1 MAVLADSSPP
11 APPAGPERAP
21 AVAGMFYAGDTGT
34 LHRDVAA
41 LLEQGR
47 DARPASA
54 PVPKA
59 VIAPHA
65 GHVYSGALAAR
76 AYALLE
82 PARRRLRRIV
92 LIGPSHR
99 VAFRGLA
106 LSGAAAWRT
115 PLGPVPIDRDWARQR
130 LAGLPEVSVLDRAHA
145 REHSLEVHLPF
156 LQALLEDFALVP
168 LAVGRADAGTVARAL
183 DALWGGP
190 ETAIIVSSDLSHF
203 LDYDACREID
213 TATATAIEALDA
225 DGRIGPHEA
234 CGCTPVNGLLAL
246 ARSRGL
252 SVRRLGL
259 MNSGDSAGS
268 RDRVVGYGAWAFH
281 EPPAGVGANV
291 APSDATGAT
300 GAAGADGDD
309 PAAAT
314 GRVVQAHGPALI
326 ALAARGLR
334 HGVEHAT
341 PPPALNLDAEP
352 EALRAPGAAF
362 VTLTQAQSG
371 DLRGCI
377 GSVEAHRPLARD
389 VLGHGFDAGF
399 RDPRFPPVRQ
409 DELAGLSVSVSVLT
423 PPVPLAVANRA
434 DLLARLRPGVD
445 GIILQEGRRRGLFLP
460 QVWEQLPDS
469 AVFLAHLLRKAGL
482 PSDHW
487 SDTMRAFRFE
497 TRGVKGRPWASA
509 KGSP

>member
-1 MAVLADSSPP
+1 M
-11 APPAGPERAP
+11 
-21 AVAGMFYAGDTGT
+21 
-34 LHRDVAA
+34 
-41 LLEQGR
+41 
-47 DARPASA
+47 
-54 PVPKA
+54 
-59 VIAPHA
+59 
-65 GHVYSGALAAR
+65 
-76 AYALLE
+76 
-82 PARRRLRRIV
+82 
-92 LIGPSHR
+92 
-99 VAFRGLA
+99 
-106 LSGAAAWRT
+106 
-115 PLGPVPIDRDWARQR
+115 
-130 LAGLPEVSVLDRAHA
+130 
-145 REHSLEVHLPF
+145 
-156 LQALLEDFALVP
+156 
-168 LAVGRADAGTVARAL
+168 
-183 DALWGGP
+183 
-190 ETAIIVSSDLSHF
+190 
-203 LDYDACREID
+203 
-213 TATATAIEALDA
+213 
-225 DGRIGPHEA
+225 
-234 CGCTPVNGLLAL
+234 
-246 ARSRGL
+246 
-252 SVRRLGL
+252 
-259 MNSGDSAGS
+259 
-268 RDRVVGYGAWAFH
+268 
-281 EPPAGVGANV
+281 
-291 APSDATGAT
+291 
-300 GAAGADGDD
+300 
-309 PAAAT
+309 
-314 GRVVQAHGPALI
+314 VQAHGPALI